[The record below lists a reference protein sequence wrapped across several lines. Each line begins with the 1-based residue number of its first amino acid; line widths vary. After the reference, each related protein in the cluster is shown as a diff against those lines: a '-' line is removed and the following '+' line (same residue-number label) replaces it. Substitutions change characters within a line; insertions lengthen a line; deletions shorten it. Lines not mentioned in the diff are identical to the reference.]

1 MRKHRFVSKDASN
14 RGGYT
19 FMKYSAQPFNRLNIR
34 QLCFELTS
42 VGTAT
47 LFTLLAVRSLSGF
60 PQSLAH
66 VALITIALP
75 VLQSAFHTALGGYSS
90 SWRFFSFQDG
100 KAALAS
106 SVVASAVVAILLF
119 GMLPFAGWVMVSGAA
134 VAGVLGPRLFAR
146 IAHSHDLPV
155 FRGQKPPVKPADTD
169 EDEDTEQQQTLLM
182 IGFGDHVANFIRSQ
196 SRADSEYKIAGVV
209 HIQAD
214 CEAASLRGIPVLGS
228 IDKLRAI
235 IRKLTSEGR
244 RPDFLVLTRDEMS
257 NRSVGEI
264 LSITDRVNIPVA
276 WLPRADRINSTI
288 GQQLRPIKLDD
299 LLPRSANVFDAQA
312 CGEMLSGSTVLVT
325 GAGGSI
331 GSELVRQ
338 IGGLAPETLILTDA
352 SEHALYMIDQ
362 EIGRVFP
369 SLKIVSKLLDVR
381 DRDAVFRAMKL
392 HSPDYVFHAAAL
404 KHVPIV
410 EAQACEGV
418 ITNVIGS
425 RNVADAAAAA
435 KVGAMVMVSTD
446 KAVNPANV
454 MGATKRLAEAYCQ
467 AMDAASSELTGA
479 TRYVTVRFGNVLGSN
494 GSVVPLFQKQLA
506 QGGPLTVTHPDVE
519 RFFMT
524 IPEASRLILQALL
537 LGTDDAEGDRGI
549 FVLDMG
555 KPVKIVDLARQ
566 VIRLSGLTPEK
577 DVKIVYTG
585 LRPGEKL
592 YEELMHETEN
602 LVPTE
607 HPSLMVARP
616 RFVQIQ
622 TVRAQIDVIHA
633 SAQAGD
639 SSEVL
644 RLLKLYIPEFE
655 ATAREAKVIIDS
667 ALPSTTSRP
676 EAV

>member
-1 MRKHRFVSKDASN
+1 MNMILRLLNRANVRQILFDLVAVSGAVFLSLMAIKNLSTFPSSFVVAGSVSGVIASLYVVLHLWF
-14 RGGYT
+14 GGYT
-19 FMKYSAQPFNRLNIR
+19 
-34 QLCFELTS
+34 T
-42 VGTAT
+42 
-47 LFTLLAVRSLSGF
+47 
-60 PQSLAH
+60 
-66 VALITIALP
+66 
-75 VLQSAFHTALGGYSS
+75 

-100 KAALAS
+100 KTALAATI
-106 SVVASAVVAILLF
+106 VAVIITGTVLYDVI
-119 GMLPFAGWVMVSGAA
+119 PTTGWIMVLSAA
-134 VAGVLGPRLFAR
+134 VFGVFGSRFFAR
-146 IAHSHDLPV
+146 IAHNHDLP
-155 FRGQKPPVKPADTD
+155 FSRGRLRPEPNGATASTNDKRQK
-169 EDEDTEQQQTLLM
+169 LLM
-182 IGFGDHVANFIRSQ
+182 IGFGDHVADFIRSQ
-196 SRADSEYKIAGVV
+196 SRADSEYEILGVV
-209 HIQAD
+209 HIEAE
-214 CEAASLRGIPVLGS
+214 CEAASLRGIPIIGS
-228 IDKLRAI
+228 INKLGAI
-235 IRKLTSEGR
+235 IRRLTSSGT
-244 RPDFLVLTRDEMS
+244 RPEFLVLTRDEMS
-257 NRSVGEI
+257 TRSVGEI
-264 LSITDRVNIPVA
+264 LSVTDKFDIPVA
-276 WLPRADRINSTI
+276 WLPRADRINSNL

-299 LLPRSANVFDAQA
+299 LLPRSANLFDAQA
-312 CGEMLSGSTVLVT
+312 CSKLMSGSTILVT

-338 IGGLAPETLILTDA
+338 ICHLAPGTLVLTDA
-352 SEHALYMIDQ
+352 SEHALYMINQ
-362 EIGRVFP
+362 EISQIFP
-369 SLKIVSKLLDVR
+369 DLQIVPKLLDVR
-381 DRDAVFRAMKL
+381 DREAVFRAMDI
-392 HSPDYVFHAAAL
+392 HRPEYVFHAAAL

-418 ITNVIGS
+418 VTNIIGS
-425 RNVADAAAAA
+425 RNVADASAAAN
-435 KVGAMVMVSTD
+435 VNSMVMVSTD

-467 AMDAASSELTGA
+467 AMDASQADVKGI

-537 LGTDDAEGDRGI
+537 LGSDDQGGDRGI

-555 KPVKIVDLARQ
+555 EPVKIVDLARQ

-577 DVKIVYTG
+577 DVKIIYTG

-616 RFVQIQ
+616 RFVRIQ
-622 TVRAQIDVIHA
+622 TVRSQIDVIEA
-633 SAQAGD
+633 AANAGD
-639 SSEVL
+639 SLEVL

-655 ATAREAKVIIDS
+655 TTAREAQTIIDQGAS
-667 ALPSTTSRP
+667 LLRP

>member
-1 MRKHRFVSKDASN
+1 MSYAKIASKRINYRHLALECVTVCAAIFI
-14 RGGYT
+14 G
-19 FMKYSAQPFNRLNIR
+19 
-34 QLCFELTS
+34 
-42 VGTAT
+42 
-47 LFTLLAVRSLSGF
+47 LFIINSLSGL
-60 PQSLAH
+60 PSGILSGLAITVV
-66 VALITIALP
+66 VATLHTCIHAALE
-75 VLQSAFHTALGGYSS
+75 GYNS
-90 SWRFFSFQDG
+90 SWRFFSLQDA
-100 KAALAS
+100 KLALLSALVATAFSGLILS
-106 SVVASAVVAILLF
+106 SLMPMAGWFLVGCAVVA
-119 GMLPFAGWVMVSGAA
+119 GAIA
-134 VAGVLGPRLFAR
+134 PRLAVR
-146 IAHSHDLPV
+146 IAHSHGTPSLFGFRLPSNAMD
-155 FRGQKPPVKPADTD
+155 GEEEKKK
-169 EDEDTEQQQTLLM
+169 QTLLM
-182 IGFGDHVANFIRSQ
+182 IGFGDHVADFIRAQ
-196 SRADSEYKIAGVV
+196 NRADSEHRIAGVV
-209 HIQAD
+209 HIHKHR
-214 CEAASLRGIPVLGS
+214 EAASLRGVPVLGS
-228 IDKLRAI
+228 IDKLRGI
-235 IRKLTSEGR
+235 IRRLASEGVY
-244 RPDFLVLTRDEMS
+244 PDYLVLTRDEMS

-264 LSITDRVNIPVA
+264 LSMTDKTGIPVA
-276 WLPRADRINSTI
+276 WLPRADHINSNL

-299 LLPRSANVFDAQA
+299 LLPRSASIFDAQA
-312 CGEMLSGSTVLVT
+312 CGALLGTATVLVT

-338 IGGLAPETLILTDA
+338 IGSLAPTQLILTDA

-362 EIGRVFP
+362 EIRRVFP
-369 SLKIVSKLLDVR
+369 SLSIVSKLLDVR
-381 DRDAVFRAMKL
+381 DRDAVFRAMDT
-392 HSPDYVFHAAAL
+392 HRPDYVFHAAAL

-425 RNVADAAAAA
+425 RNVADAAAASN
-435 KVGAMVMVSTD
+435 VMAMVMVSTD

-467 AMDAASSELTGA
+467 AMDAASTELKGA
-479 TRYVTVRFGNVLGSN
+479 TRFVTVRFGNVLGSN

-537 LGTDDAEGDRGI
+537 LGVDDAGGDRGI

-555 KPVKIVDLARQ
+555 EPVKIVDLARQ
-566 VIRLSGLTPEK
+566 VIRLSGLTPDE
-577 DVKIVYTG
+577 DVKIVYAG

-607 HPSLMVARP
+607 HPNLMVARP

-622 TVRAQIDVIHA
+622 TVRSQIDNINK
-633 SAQAGD
+633 SAKAGD
-639 SSEVL
+639 SEEVL

-655 ATAREAKVIIDS
+655 TTAREAKVVIDRS
-667 ALPSTTSRP
+667 RPTKSRP